1 MSELINNYSQ
11 RKEKLK
17 EALRQIHAGKPYQEV
32 KVVFAE
38 ILRDASAG
46 EIAEIEQALIAEG
59 LPVNDIQYLCDVHV
73 AMFREALDSQQPD
86 EMTPGHP
93 VYTFRAENE
102 LAALQLNDARLLL
115 QNALAEPNDAN
126 LQKLLAGIQKLA
138 EFEKHYLRKE
148 NLLFPFLE
156 KYGFS
161 GPSAVMWGI
170 HDDIRKAWKAMLK
183 SLQDGGTEAGARVV
197 EVEKF
202 FTPMENAMREMFYK
216 EEHILFPNALERLNE
231 SDWRAMHA
239 QEADFGFSYVARGED
254 WPAAESLIQP
264 ADVKL
269 NQSREFDKPI
279 EPAKEER
286 TVLMSDF
293 PLSTGDLTLSQINLM
308 LTTLPVDIT
317 FVDENDTVRYFSDT
331 ASRIFRRTPA
341 IIGRKVQNCHPPAS
355 VDKVIR
361 IVEDFRAGK
370 RDSAEFWIQMGGKFI
385 HIQYYAMR
393 DAAGSYRGTL
403 EVSQDLTELRKLEGE
418 RRLLED

>member
-1 MSELINNYSQ
+1 MSEFINNQSL

-17 EALRQIHAGKPYQEV
+17 EALRQIHAGKPYEEV
-32 KVVFAE
+32 KAAFAE
-38 ILRDASAG
+38 ILREASAG
-46 EIAEIEQALIAEG
+46 EIAEIEQALIADG

-73 AMFREALDSQQPD
+73 AMFRESLDRQQPA

-102 LAALQLNDARLLL
+102 LVALQLNEARQLL
-115 QNALAEPNDAN
+115 QMAVIDAGEENLA
-126 LQKLLAGIQKLA
+126 KLLASIKKLT

-161 GPSAVMWGI
+161 GPSSVMWGI
-170 HDDIRKAWKAMLK
+170 HDDIRKAWKAMIK
-183 SLQDGGTEAGARVV
+183 TLQDQSTESRSRAA
-197 EVEKF
+197 ETAKLF
-202 FTPMENAMREMFYK
+202 NPMENAMREMIYK
-216 EEHILFPNALERLNE
+216 EENILFPNALERLTDA
-231 SDWRAMHA
+231 DWRSIHA
-239 QEADFGFSYVARGED
+239 QEADFGFSYVTRGTD
-254 WPAAESLIQP
+254 WPVAGAEESQKP

-269 NQSREFDKPI
+269 NQPVEEK
-279 EPAKEER
+279 KEER
-286 TVLMSDF
+286 TVPMSDF

-308 LTTLPVDIT
+308 LKTLPVDIT
-317 FVDENDTVRYFSDT
+317 FVDESDTVRYFSETPD
-331 ASRIFRRTPA
+331 RIFKRTPA

-355 VDKVIR
+355 VDKVVR

-393 DAAGSYRGTL
+393 DEAGNYRGTL

-418 RRLLED
+418 RRLLEE